1 MQDASPAIVLRSVDF
16 QESSR
21 IVTLFTREWGK
32 IAVMARG
39 CRNPKSKFAGQLEA
53 GNLIDVMVSLKPG
66 RSIQT
71 LTDSSYRHPTWSIRA
86 DFGRLALSM
95 AYLELCDQHLADEQ
109 PMSDWFGF
117 SEQMLIWLNIAP
129 ADVHPAYVFPYLQV
143 RVVDFL
149 GYGLTIEHDDPRWF
163 RIEDGVLGASA
174 ESGMAFR
181 LTDGQARYLATAVTS
196 RRSSLFRPAMPASE
210 LRQLLHHLDVYIRHH
225 THITRERRSD
235 TLLLQTLE

>member
-1 MQDASPAIVLRSVDF
+1 MVDASPAIVLRSVDF

-32 IAVMARG
+32 VAVLARG

-66 RSIQT
+66 RSVQT

-95 AYLELCDQHLADEQ
+95 AYLELCDTHLADEQ
-109 PMSDWFGF
+109 PMPEWFGF
-117 SEQMLIWLNIAP
+117 SEQMLIWLNAAP
-129 ADVHPAYVFPYLQV
+129 ADIHPAYVFPYLQV
-143 RVVDFL
+143 RVVEFL
-149 GYGLTIEHDDPRWF
+149 GYGLQVDDERPTWF
-163 RIEDGVLGASA
+163 HVDDGVLGGAA
-174 ESGMAFR
+174 ETGMAFR
-181 LTDGQARYLATAVTS
+181 LTEGQARYLATAVRS
-196 RRSSLFRPAMPASE
+196 RRSSLFQASMPAHE
-210 LRQLLHHLDVYIRHH
+210 LRQLVHHLDVYIRHH
-225 THITRERRSD
+225 THTTRERRSD

>member
-1 MQDASPAIVLRSVDF
+1 MVDASPAIVLRSVDF

-32 IAVMARG
+32 LAVMARG

-66 RSIQT
+66 RDVQT
-71 LTDSSYRHPTWSIRA
+71 LTDSSYRHPTWSIRS

-95 AYLELCDQHLADEQ
+95 AYLELCDQHLAEDG
-109 PMSDWFGF
+109 PMPDWFGF
-117 SEQMLIWLNIAP
+117 SEQMLIWLNHAP
-129 ADVHPAYVFPYLQV
+129 ADIHPAYVFPYLQV

-149 GYGLTIEHDDPRWF
+149 GYGLQLEDGNPAWF
-163 RIEDGVLGASA
+163 RIEDGVLSDTSD
-174 ESGMAFR
+174 SGMAFR
-181 LTDGQARYLATAVTS
+181 LTEGQSRYLATAVRS
-196 RRSSLFRPAMPASE
+196 RRSSLFRASMPAHE
-210 LRQLLHHLDVYIRHH
+210 LRQLVHHLDVYIRHH
-225 THITRERRSD
+225 THTTRERRSD